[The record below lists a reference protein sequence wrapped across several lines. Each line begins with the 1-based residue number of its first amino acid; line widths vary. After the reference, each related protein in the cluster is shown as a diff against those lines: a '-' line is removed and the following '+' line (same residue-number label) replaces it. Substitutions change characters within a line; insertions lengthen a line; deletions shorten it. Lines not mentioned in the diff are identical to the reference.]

1 MRMTSARIVAVSCVF
16 TTDFALGVWCKPDW
30 LKSTVPRARTSTF
43 SSPRSNKCPDRLP
56 AVANSS
62 CISDLIPRFVTAPLN
77 SLVLQIIRN
86 LHPPVSVEVS
96 VRENRQIQEPLPVGG
111 LACEQT
117 SFNCRDFDFRFL
129 LCPPVFTFL
138 RVSFSRTRSS
148 VTKT

>member
-1 MRMTSARIVAVSCVF
+1 VPALLRYSACSQRTLPWVFGANRTGRRAWFREREPRHSSLRDRINGVSIACNRQF
-16 TTDFALGVWCKPDW
+16 
-30 LKSTVPRARTSTF
+30 
-43 SSPRSNKCPDRLP
+43 
-56 AVANSS
+56 S
-62 CISDLIPRFVTAPLN
+62 CISDLVPRFVTALLN
-77 SLVLQIIRN
+77 SLVLQNIRN
-86 LHPPVSVEVS
+86 LHTPVSVEVS
-96 VRENRQIQEPLPVGG
+96 VRETRQIQEPLPVLR

>member
-1 MRMTSARIVAVSCVF
+1 MMTSARIVAVSCVF

-30 LKSTVPRARTSTF
+30 PKSTVSRARTSTI
-43 SSPRSNKCPDRLP
+43 SSQRSNRCADPP
-56 AVANSS
+56 PVIANSLVS
-62 CISDLIPRFVTAPLN
+62 ELIPRFVTAPLN
-77 SLVLQIIRN
+77 SPGPAKYSEPS
-86 LHPPVSVEVS
+86 PPSSVEVS
-96 VRENRQIQEPLPVGG
+96 VRENRSIQGTLPIWR
-111 LACEQT
+111 LACEQA